1 MEASNRNFR
10 YILRPILLH
19 SIAKA
24 DNGAKKL
31 PLGIIWCV
39 ILDTLCIYN
48 KQNVTNYIGTKNTH
62 NKYSCYGWQH
72 QLWQLSF
79 AVLVPGSLVALQ
91 HQKTTTT
98 IVVLDLRALHWR
110 LRPMKTAERQRTSER
125 NDANKWNSQNW
136 ESKIG
141 RGNIK
146 REAVCVRENDRR

>member
-79 AVLVPGSLVALQ
+79 AVLVPGSLVALAAPEDDDDDRGTWSASASL
-91 HQKTTTT
+91 TTAPHEDSRETENEREEWRKQ
-98 IVVLDLRALHWR
+98 VKQSKLR
-110 LRPMKTAERQRTSER
+110 E
-125 NDANKWNSQNW
+125 QN
-136 ESKIG
+136 
-141 RGNIK
+141 R
-146 REAVCVRENDRR
+146 